1 MAQASW
7 VACCHRCSDS
17 LVSRLLSSLV
27 DCSHCSDAQ
36 ALISYVVCPGQVIG
50 GGSAFDGAAI
60 AGKASSSSNRFMA
73 QYSLV
78 FKF

>member
-1 MAQASW
+1 MAQLPGLLAAIAAVTLWS
-7 VACCHRCSDS
+7 VG
-17 LVSRLLSSLV
+17 LSSLV

-36 ALISYVVCPGQVIG
+36 ALISYVVCPGQVIE